1 MKEEIK
7 MENQKKISVKGGT
20 MRLGAYPCKIA
31 KNSKLYECYKEDLV
45 YERHRHRY
53 ESNNKYLEIFEANG
67 MKAVGINPTE
77 QLVEAVEIENHPF
90 YIGVQFHPEYK
101 SRFEKPHPL
110 FISLVKAAIERL
122 KGE

>member
-1 MKEEIK
+1 
-7 MENQKKISVKGGT
+7 
-20 MRLGAYPCKIA
+20 
-31 KNSKLYECYKEDLV
+31 
-45 YERHRHRY
+45 
-53 ESNNKYLEIFEANG
+53 

>member
-1 MKEEIK
+1 
-7 MENQKKISVKGGT
+7 
-20 MRLGAYPCKIA
+20 
-31 KNSKLYECYKEDLV
+31 
-45 YERHRHRY
+45 
-53 ESNNKYLEIFEANG
+53 

-110 FISLVKAAIERL
+110 FISLVKAAIE
-122 KGE
+122 K